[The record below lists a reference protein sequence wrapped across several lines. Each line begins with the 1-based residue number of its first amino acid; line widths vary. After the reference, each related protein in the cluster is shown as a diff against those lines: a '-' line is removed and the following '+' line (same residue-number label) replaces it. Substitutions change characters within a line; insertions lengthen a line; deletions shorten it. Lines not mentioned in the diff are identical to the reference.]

1 MQRIALCHEIGLPA
15 HLALGH
21 LIQSGL
27 QPVELIREAALLA
40 GELVDGDQPGVK
52 DLSPQ
57 IGGLQQRDKIGI
69 LLGDDRFQ
77 RAAGE
82 DKRPLPAAQLL
93 HHLPPQAGLFIE
105 FAQRRLLRA
114 LAAIYI
120 ATAQAVAG
128 GDAILHQQQ
137 LILMAD
143 GAGRCRWASRFGT
156 QGWQRGKQRQQ
167 E

>member
-1 MQRIALCHEIGLPA
+1 MQRIALRHKIGLPV

-21 LIQSGL
+21 LIKPGL

-69 LLGDDRFQ
+69 LLGDDRLQ
-77 RAAGE
+77 SAAGE

-93 HHLPPQAGLFIE
+93 HHLPP
-105 FAQRRLLRA
+105 
-114 LAAIYI
+114 
-120 ATAQAVAG
+120 
-128 GDAILHQQQ
+128 
-137 LILMAD
+137 
-143 GAGRCRWASRFGT
+143 
-156 QGWQRGKQRQQ
+156 
-167 E
+167 